1 MSDLDES
8 GFDSGA
14 EAGGGVDAISEMDD
28 AARAQQRVEQRAE
41 DEAALEAEAEA
52 AYEAHQRARQQQ
64 QNGGDD
70 EYANEE
76 SGLGADRAAAA
87 HGDAGFSSD
96 DDGFGAG
103 GDHGGDE
110 SFAEGGE
117 YDGEE
122 EDGAHHR
129 HGGAALDDPSSIH
142 APAGASAATNEA
154 AARLARLLAA
164 DAEEADLGS
173 DGEGDGDGSGDPHE
187 LEVRQQRRREIAEL
201 EAQLQQQQQR
211 SGSSSKRSSAYRGG
225 GQEEKEGFDER
236 RASQRG
242 SGAPSAK
249 ASHRSGVGARGSAR
263 GSGDAAA
270 SSVDALADELQ
281 GLEDGVDDGAFDDED
296 EGGSEYLSDEDGAS
310 GRGGRGRDDGHDSDD
325 DVRTA
330 DDVARAKEERE
341 HLIEVNKIRQRQI
354 AQILEREKA
363 GLHGGKGGRG
373 ATAGLLGHH
382 DDKGSSGGPDSTP
395 PEQLRAEYI
404 KNLENLNLL
413 WDELEAKRE
422 RAEEQIDRLTY
433 KLDAA
438 DAKATELSDSFKAF
452 KREVSKE
459 ARFSRT
465 GKPIKL
471 KRILAFE
478 AAEAA
483 AEREVARVRL
493 RHINLLTEL
502 RVLEESVRTKERLAE
517 GLHLIDFEQLKI
529 ENQTLNEK
537 IEERND
543 ELHKL
548 KKKTTTTVQVL
559 THIKEK
565 LFAVRE
571 ENSLADAELTKLN
584 QSVTNLRDQLT
595 RTKHLRDEARAENQ
609 LLKQKQGFIGSDLLV
624 SDFEHRKGDIDVLR
638 AEVEALKSRWRAL
651 HNLSL
656 RAASFERSQARWDS
670 EHAALRQAH
679 YATVKF
685 GGTATN
691 GGGGP
696 SSHLGMGGMAA
707 SASAAASGAGRSF
720 RR

>member
-1 MSDLDES
+1 MADLDES

-14 EAGGGVDAISEMDD
+14 EGGVDAE
-28 AARAQQRVEQRAE
+28 ARAQQRAE
-41 DEAALEAEAEA
+41 DDAALDAAAEA
-52 AYEAHQRARQQQ
+52 AYEEHRARQQQ
-64 QNGGDD
+64 RQGSGSGDD
-70 EYANEE
+70 DYEE
-76 SGLGADRAAAA
+76 SGLGPER
-87 HGDAGFSSD
+87 GEGGPGFSSD
-96 DDGFGAG
+96 DEGAAGEAYIDGEQGV
-103 GDHGGDE
+103 E
-110 SFAEGGE
+110 SFAEEHQDDDAG
-117 YDGEE
+117 
-122 EDGAHHR
+122 
-129 HGGAALDDPSSIH
+129 DPSSIQ

-154 AARLARLLAA
+154 AARLQRLLAA
-164 DAEEADLGS
+164 DAHDADVGS
-173 DGEGDGDGSGDPHE
+173 DGEDGGDPHE
-187 LEVRQQRRREIAEL
+187 MEVRQQRKREIAEL
-201 EAQLQQQQQR
+201 EAQLQRGGSQR
-211 SGSSSKRSSAYRGG
+211 SSQRSSKRGSAMRGG
-225 GQEEKEGFDER
+225 EEEKEGLDER
-236 RASQRG
+236 RASQR
-242 SGAPSAK
+242 SSHAPSAK
-249 ASHRSGVGARGSAR
+249 ASYRSGGARGSAR
-263 GSGDAAA
+263 DD
-270 SSVDALADELQ
+270 SVDALADELQ
-281 GLEDGVDDGAFDDED
+281 GLEHGDEGTFDDED
-296 EGGSEYLSDEDGAS
+296 GSEYLSDEDD
-310 GRGGRGRDDGHDSDD
+310 GGVSSRGRDGHESDD

-354 AQILEREKA
+354 ALILEREKA
-363 GLHGGKGGRG
+363 GGLHGGKGGSRL
-373 ATAGLLGHH
+373 AGFGLH
-382 DDKGSSGGPDSTP
+382 DDKSADSAP
-395 PEQLRAEYI
+395 PEQLRAEYV

-452 KREVSKE
+452 KREVAKE

-478 AAEAA
+478 AAEAEA
-483 AEREVARVRL
+483 DREVARVRL

-502 RVLEESVRTKERLAE
+502 RALEESVRTKERLAE

-565 LFAVRE
+565 LQCVRE
-571 ENSLADAELTKLN
+571 ENAVAAAELAKLN
-584 QSVTNLRDQLT
+584 AAVTTLRDQLT
-595 RTKHLRDEARAENQ
+595 RTKHLRDEARNENQ
-609 LLKQKQGFIGSDLLV
+609 MLKQKQGFIGSDLLV
-624 SDFEHRKGDIDVLR
+624 SDFEHRKGEIDGLR
-638 AEVEALKSRWRAL
+638 AEVDALKARWRAL

-656 RAASFERSQARWDS
+656 KAAAVERNQARFDS
-670 EHAALRQAH
+670 EQATMRQAH

-685 GGTATN
+685 GAPS
-691 GGGGP
+691 GP
-696 SSHLGMGGMAA
+696 GMG
-707 SASAAASGAGRSF
+707 ASAAAAAAAGAGRSF